1 MNDNNRFTVKFHFNN
16 CNNTSVSDTI
26 RLNLYRIL
34 QEQLTNMVKYSQATI
49 IDVSVTVTGE
59 AIIMYTSDNGIGFKT
74 SVANKGM
81 GLCNIKK
88 RVKMLSGTFTI
99 TTAPGKG
106 SKMIVVLPLDSTRD
120 GKDKMLMQEIFQ
132 YQQAG

>member
-1 MNDNNRFTVKFHFNN
+1 
-16 CNNTSVSDTI
+16 
-26 RLNLYRIL
+26 
-34 QEQLTNMVKYSQATI
+34 
-49 IDVSVTVTGE
+49 
-59 AIIMYTSDNGIGFKT
+59 
-74 SVANKGM
+74 
-81 GLCNIKK
+81 
-88 RVKMLSGTFTI
+88 MLSGTFTI